1 MWRSVCPRARP
12 PPPSDVAAPR
22 DTTRCR
28 WFGIFILWTRLLE
41 TSVLVFMPSKMQL
54 VFAVCVSLLYVVV
67 LREVRTSL

>member
-1 MWRSVCPRARP
+1 MWFSVCPRAR

-22 DTTRCR
+22 DTRCR